1 MTSLSLPE
9 EFVLLLQ
16 RENGSFYSACDHVG
30 AAELGELVLQGRVSF
45 TGKKIRVDDPSPS
58 GVGWVDESISYL
70 RRKAGP
76 RNKPVAATSFIQS
89 RRGARKRHCAA
100 LVPRGLVRHEQRT
113 TLFIPHDKFYPD
125 QAARTSLVEE
135 IRSAARGEL
144 ELDNRLALLAALTH
158 ATGLVRHL
166 GFERADRKR
175 LKEISKGEALGKAV
189 EQVIAATVAVI
200 TATTTAATAGAVAG
214 GS

>member
-1 MTSLSLPE
+1 MTSLTLPE

-16 RENGSFYSACDHVG
+16 RDNGSHHSSADHTG
-30 AAELGELVLQGRVSF
+30 AAELGELVLQRRVSF
-45 TGKKIRVDDPSPS
+45 TGKKIQVDDPSPS
-58 GVGWVDESISYL
+58 GVGWIGESIGYL
-70 RRKAGP
+70 QRKAGP
-76 RNKPVAATSFIQS
+76 RHKPVAATTFIQS

-100 LVPRGLVRHEQRT
+100 LVQRGLMRHEQRSA
-113 TLFIPHDKFYPD
+113 LFIPYDKYFPD
-125 QAARTSLVEE
+125 QTARTSLVEE
-135 IRSAARGEL
+135 IRSAARGEQ

-166 GFERADRKR
+166 GFERAERKR

-189 EQVIAATVAVI
+189 EQVVAAATVAI
-200 TATTTAATAGAVAG
+200 TTSAIAASSAAVTG